1 MPTPK
6 QTPGA
11 VLFPINLTAP
21 AFNGLTLEASGN
33 TLGPEWAT
41 ELNNAVFDSTG
52 RPSARKGWL
61 TETSSPDNELI
72 LRIFEYFKADGT
84 SEILFSTDSDI
95 NKTVDNPASVKGSLT
110 ITDGNIKFVNF
121 NDKCIAFGI
130 GTGGVPAVYTTSG
143 TFADV
148 AAATGVRP
156 TGRVGTAA
164 FGRIW
169 GVDTDGKTI
178 RYSALLDETKWA
190 TDDGGG
196 IIDFSNVWPAGQDSI
211 VAIEEFG
218 GDLIV
223 FGSRNTVIMT
233 DGKGSALGIEPD
245 DMYVSDT
252 IPGLGAISQ
261 FAITRAVGDL
271 WYLTNQGL
279 TSLGREIAVR
289 STEFTNLTKQVQT
302 QTIDWLATEGD
313 VDDIT
318 LEYSPEDS
326 FVILNF
332 PTSDKQIVFDTRAQL
347 QDGTY
352 RITTWT
358 SVLQTCHYNNKLK
371 KLQGSLT
378 GTVGEIFKYSGAKDD
393 DDNYIFTYLSG
404 WLNLGEESNLY
415 LKFVKRMTS
424 FVLVEAN
431 VTVSHT
437 VQYDFGTST
446 FSVDKTATRA
456 RAIEWGQFE
465 WSDGSANSSGGVWNT
480 EDPTAVAGVDIAEW
494 GGGASIT
501 TLDVAMKSGGQYI
514 KVGLSLNTNAGTF
527 ALQQINLF
535 AKVGRLAT

>member
-6 QTPGA
+6 STPGA
-11 VLFPINLTAP
+11 LLFPINLTAP

-52 RPSARKGWL
+52 RPSARKGWV
-61 TETSSPDNELI
+61 TETSSADSEII

-84 SEILFSTDSDI
+84 SEILFSTDDDI

-130 GTGGVPAVYTTSG
+130 GTGGVPAVYTTGG

-148 AAATGVRP
+148 AAASGVRP

-178 RYSALLDETKWA
+178 RYSALLDETKWS
-190 TDDGGG
+190 TSDGGG

-223 FGSRNTVIMT
+223 FGSRTTVIMT
-233 DGKGSALGIEPD
+233 DGAGSALGIEPD

-252 IPGLGAISQ
+252 IPGLGAVTQ

-271 WYLTNQGL
+271 WLLSNQGV
-279 TSLGREIAVR
+279 TSLGRELQVK
-289 STEFTNLTKQVQT
+289 STEFTNLSKQVQT
-302 QTIDWLATEGD
+302 QTIDWLATEVD
-313 VDDIT
+313 EDDIT
-318 LEYSPEDS
+318 MEYSPENS
-326 FVILNF
+326 FVVLNF
-332 PTSDKQIVFDTRAQL
+332 PTSDKQVVFDVRAPL
-347 QDGTY
+347 GDGTY

-358 SVLQTCHYNNKLK
+358 SDLQTCHYNHSLK

-378 GTVGEIFKYSGAKDD
+378 NTVGEIFNYGGSLDKTA
-393 DDNYIFTYLSG
+393 NYIFSYLSG
-404 WLNLGEESNLY
+404 WLNLGEEQNLY

-424 FVLVEAN
+424 FILVEAN

-437 VQYDFGTST
+437 VQYDFGTSKFT
-446 FSVDKTATRA
+446 VDVLASRA

-465 WSDGSANSSGGVWNT
+465 WSDGSSGSEGGVYNV
-480 EDPTAVAGVDIAEW
+480 DDASAVAGVDIAEW
-494 GGGASIT
+494 GGGATIK

-514 KVGLSLNTNAGTF
+514 KVGLSVNTNAGTF
-527 ALQQINLF
+527 SLQQINLF

>member
-6 QTPGA
+6 STPGA
-11 VLFPINLTAP
+11 LLFPINLTAP

-52 RPSARKGWL
+52 RPSARKGWV
-61 TETSSPDNELI
+61 TETSSADSEII

-84 SEILFSTDSDI
+84 SEILFSTDDDI

-130 GTGGVPAVYTTSG
+130 GTGGVPAVYTTGG

-148 AAATGVRP
+148 AAASGVRP

-178 RYSALLDETKWA
+178 RYSALLDETKWS
-190 TDDGGG
+190 TSDGGG

-223 FGSRNTVIMT
+223 FGSRTTVIMT
-233 DGKGSALGIEPD
+233 DGAGSALGIEPD

-252 IPGLGAISQ
+252 IPGLGAVTQ

-271 WYLTNQGL
+271 WLLSNQGV
-279 TSLGREIAVR
+279 TSLGRELQVK
-289 STEFTNLTKQVQT
+289 STEFTNLSKQVQT
-302 QTIDWLATEGD
+302 QTIDWLATEVD
-313 VDDIT
+313 EDDIT
-318 LEYSPEDS
+318 MEYSPENS
-326 FVILNF
+326 FVVLNF
-332 PTSDKQIVFDTRAQL
+332 PTSDKQVIFDVRAPL
-347 QDGTY
+347 GDGTY

-358 SVLQTCHYNNKLK
+358 SDLQTCHYNHSLK

-378 GTVGEIFKYSGAKDD
+378 NTVGEIFNYGGSLDKTA
-393 DDNYIFTYLSG
+393 NYIFSYLSG
-404 WLNLGEESNLY
+404 WMNLGEEQNLY

-424 FVLVEAN
+424 FILVEAN

-437 VQYDFGTST
+437 VQYDFGTSKFT
-446 FSVDKTATRA
+446 VDVLASRA

-465 WSDGSANSSGGVWNT
+465 WSDGSSG
-480 EDPTAVAGVDIAEW
+480 
-494 GGGASIT
+494 S
-501 TLDVAMKSGGQYI
+501 
-514 KVGLSLNTNAGTF
+514 
-527 ALQQINLF
+527 
-535 AKVGRLAT
+535 